1 MLNKKEYRFDDPNG
15 ISDWIDIEICHSGKY
30 GAPGMKREKRKKPT
44 PEQIQKMNQKNK
56 EKKIWRYLRANFRP
70 GDYWIT
76 LTYRKGER
84 PSEEEVKKHLAKFR
98 RQLRD
103 AYRKLGEELKY
114 IYSIEIGKLG
124 GIHVHMVLNR
134 IDQSDR
140 IITKYW
146 DHGYTYFV
154 PIYAEGGYRRL
165 AEYIAKAKI
174 YNRSKNLMFP
184 RLRVRR
190 INNREWKR
198 QPRAYKGYYVDKDSI
213 VAGINPV
220 TGREYM
226 HYTMI
231 RFRRD

>member
-1 MLNKKEYRFDDPNG
+1 M
-15 ISDWIDIEICHSGKY
+15 
-30 GAPGMKREKRKKPT
+30 
-44 PEQIQKMNQKNK
+44 
-56 EKKIWRYLRANFRP
+56 
-70 GDYWIT
+70 
-76 LTYRKGER
+76 
-84 PSEEEVKKHLAKFR
+84 
-98 RQLRD
+98 
-103 AYRKLGEELKY
+103 KY

-124 GIHVHMVLNR
+124 GIHVHMVMNR
-134 IDQSDR
+134 IDRSDR

-213 VAGINPV
+213 VVGINPV
-220 TGREYM
+220 TGRKYM
-226 HYTMI
+226 HHTMI